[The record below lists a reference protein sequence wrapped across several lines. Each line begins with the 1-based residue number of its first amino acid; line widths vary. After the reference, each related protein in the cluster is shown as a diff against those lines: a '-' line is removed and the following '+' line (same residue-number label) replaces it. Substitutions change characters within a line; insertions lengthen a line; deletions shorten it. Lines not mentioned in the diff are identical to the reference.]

1 MPKCPYCNK
10 EMEELFDGEWEC
22 PKCGKTFVDVG
33 FGRDHIRPQ
42 SELDTDTDYDDEE
55 EEDW

>member
-1 MPKCPYCNK
+1 MPRRPYCNK

-22 PKCGKTFVDVG
+22 LKCGETFADVW

-42 SELDTDTDYDDEE
+42 SELDTDTDDN